1 MVNSVALLEELFQL
15 DGVTA
20 IAKLDDMGRIV
31 DWKAKGVVDPEMMR
45 ATSKGLEEII
55 SIFVQGARERPRN
68 WIPWRSMTYSG
79 GDMTAI
85 ANGENLVVVETA
97 KVDMNHILK
106 AMSIPGFA
114 PKK

>member
-45 ATSKGLEEII
+45 ETSKGLEEII
-55 SIFVQGARERPRN
+55 SLFVQGARDRPRN

-85 ANGENLVVVETA
+85 AAGKDLVVVETA
-97 KVDMNHILK
+97 KVDMDKILK
-106 AMSIPGFA
+106 TMNVLGLAS
-114 PKK
+114 KR